1 MGVTKTETLKKQ
13 LKQLKKRVK
22 QSKSYKPAEP
32 PVDEEEVVEQDVEEE
47 SESEE
52 QDETTESND
61 DEQSDKQETQAQAA
75 DEQPDQLWNPEDVKT
90 KDGWLTDIPYSKLKV
105 NERLQK
111 AIEESGF
118 KTMTEIQAK
127 SIPPL
132 LAGKDLLAQAK
143 TGSGKTLAFLIPCIE
158 LLYRAQFKPRNGTG
172 VLIIS
177 PTREL
182 AIQIYSVARE
192 LMKHHTQTHS
202 IVIGGANKHFEE
214 NKLAKGANLVVA
226 TPGRLLDHL
235 MNTKNF
241 NYKNLI
247 SLVIDEADRI
257 LEVGFEEEMRAIVK
271 LLPKDK
277 RQTMLFSATQT
288 TKVADIARVSLNR
301 SPVYVG
307 VDAPS
312 AVKNAA
318 ASEAN
323 ATVSQLEQGFVVIDA
338 DKRFLLLFSFL
349 KRNLKKKVIVF
360 FSSCS
365 SVKYHSELLTYI
377 NVPVLDLH
385 GKLKQNKRTNTF
397 FNFCNAESGILLCTD
412 VAARGL
418 DIPEVDWIIQY
429 DPPENPNEYI
439 HRVGR
444 TARAGRQGKALLLL
458 LPSEKGF
465 LKYLKH
471 AGVVLNEL
479 EFPTSKLSNIQS
491 KLEDILS
498 TNYYL
503 HKTAEEG
510 FKSYI
515 RSYAAHQLKDIYNL
529 KNLDVKGVSKAL
541 GLTTTPYVDLSALEV
556 GISKSINKKRK
567 LDNKWIKGGEKK
579 IKKSE

>member
-1 MGVTKTETLKKQ
+1 MVTKTSVHKQQIEKLKK
-13 LKQLKKRVK
+13 KIHKPRAP
-22 QSKSYKPAEP
+22 KPAPVEEADDS
-32 PVDEEEVVEQDVEEE
+32 VDEEIEESNTDAVETPAVPVVEV
-47 SESEE
+47 
-52 QDETTESND
+52 
-61 DEQSDKQETQAQAA
+61 QE
-75 DEQPDQLWNPEDVKT
+75 DLWNEEDMKT
-90 KDGWLTDIPYSKLKV
+90 KDGWLTNIPYTRLKV
-105 NERLQK
+105 NDQLQK
-111 AIEESGF
+111 AIGECGF
-118 KTMTEIQAK
+118 QSMTEIQAK

-192 LMKHHTQTHS
+192 LMKYHTQTHA

-214 NKLAKGANLVVA
+214 TKLSKGANLVVA

-301 SPVYVG
+301 DPVYVG

-312 AVKNAA
+312 AALSKPGEENG
-318 ASEAN
+318 EE
-323 ATVSQLEQGFVVIDA
+323 ATVSLLEQGYVVIPA
-338 DKRFLLLFSFL
+338 AQKFLLLFSFL

-377 NVPVLDLH
+377 NIPVLDLH

-418 DIPEVDWIIQY
+418 DIPQVDWIIQY
-429 DPPENPNEYI
+429 DPPENPKEYI

-444 TARAGRQGKALLLL
+444 TARAGHHGKALLLL
-458 LPSEKGF
+458 LESEKGF

-471 AGVVLNEL
+471 AGVPLNEL
-479 EFPTSKLSNIQS
+479 EYPLSKLSNIQS
-491 KLEDILS
+491 KLEKILS

-503 HKTAEEG
+503 YKTAEEG
-510 FKSYI
+510 FRSYI
-515 RSYAAHQLKDIYNL
+515 RSYAAHQLKEIFSL
-529 KNLDVKGVSKAL
+529 KTLDVDGVSKAF
-541 GLTTTPYVDLSALEV
+541 GLANTPFVDLSALEV
-556 GISKSINKKRK
+556 GVSKRIEKKRK
-567 LDNKWIKGGEKK
+567 ADHKWTMGADKK
-579 IKKSE
+579 IRMDKKQQEE